1 MKIAVIE
8 DNPTHLDL
16 IVMILNSNGIHNV
29 VTAEDGMRGYQ
40 LVLDEKP
47 DLVLLDLDLPVAN
60 GFQVASNLRFESGYA
75 DLPIIAVTSSNPGV
89 VREKALQSG
98 FDDVVSK
105 HSLKKEMP
113 EILEAFLN
121 EAVTGE

>member
-16 IVMILNSNGIHNV
+16 IVMILNSFGIEDV

-47 DLVLLDLDLPVAN
+47 DIVLLDLDLPISN
-60 GFQVASNLRFESGYA
+60 GYQVVSNLRFEPAYE
-75 DLPIIAVTSSNPGV
+75 DLPVIAVTSSNPRL

-98 FDDVVSK
+98 FNDVISK
-105 HSLKKEMP
+105 HNLKKVLP
-113 EILEAFLN
+113 EILQNFLN
-121 EAVTGE
+121 EAVTGN